1 MHKDIRDLF
10 DQLDRLGVKV
20 THLWPS
26 CGEPRAAFGHP
37 PFVSVEFDAKT
48 LPRLTAALA
57 GSETTNEEEP
67 VPSEGVKAAW
77 SRGDATYA
85 IWAALNAHS
94 LGNVRVSLNDDD
106 VDGQAVLTIG
116 VPKKYVADLIAALT
130 AAPAAVAAARPV
142 AELEAKLAKATAEV
156 DVLRVQ
162 RDQMQQKV
170 HVAEAS
176 LATLLRGL
184 EALGRR

>member
-26 CGEPRAAFGHP
+26 CGEPRSVFGGP
-37 PFVSVEFDAKT
+37 PTIAVEFDART
-48 LPRLTAALA
+48 IHRLTEALA
-57 GSETTNEEEP
+57 ASAPPPEEE
-67 VPSEGVKAAW
+67 VKPTQ
-77 SRGDATYA
+77 SRGDAAYE
-85 IWAALNAHS
+85 IWSALSARGLRHAS
-94 LGNVRVSLNDDD
+94 VTLNDNK
-106 VDGQAVLTIG
+106 VDGRPTLRIS
-116 VPKKYVADLIAALT
+116 VPEGQRANLVAALT
-130 AAPAAVAAARPV
+130 AAPAVAAVQPV

-156 DVLRVQ
+156 DALRVQ

-170 HVAEAS
+170 HVAEAR
-176 LATLLRGL
+176 LDTLMRGL

>member
-1 MHKDIRDLF
+1 MHKDIRNLF

-26 CGEPRAAFGHP
+26 CGEPRSVFGGP
-37 PFVSVEFDAKT
+37 PNIAVEFDAKT
-48 LPRLTAALA
+48 LPRLTEALA
-57 GSETTNEEEP
+57 GSETSNEEKP
-67 VPSEGVKAAW
+67 TQ
-77 SRGDATYA
+77 SRGDATYE
-85 IWAALNAHS
+85 IWRALSSQGLPHAS
-94 LGNVRVSLNDDD
+94 VDLNDDG
-106 VDGQAVLTIG
+106 VDAVLTIG
-116 VPKKYVADLIAALT
+116 VPKKQRADLIAALT
-130 AAPAAVAAARPV
+130 STAATV

-156 DVLRVQ
+156 DALRVQ

-176 LATLLRGL
+176 LDTLMRGL

>member
-26 CGEPRAAFGHP
+26 CGEPRSVFGGP
-37 PFVSVEFDAKT
+37 PAIAVEFDART
-48 LPRLTAALA
+48 IHRLTEALA
-57 GSETTNEEEP
+57 ASAPPPEEE
-67 VPSEGVKAAW
+67 VK
-77 SRGDATYA
+77 
-85 IWAALNAHS
+85 
-94 LGNVRVSLNDDD
+94 
-106 VDGQAVLTIG
+106 Q
-116 VPKKYVADLIAALT
+116 
-130 AAPAAVAAARPV
+130 PV

-156 DVLRVQ
+156 DALRVQ